1 MSGVLFQIP
10 RYTPVNSSG
19 TPYSGAKLYV
29 YRAGTTTQAAA
40 YTTSALSVAHAN
52 PIVANSA
59 GQFAAVYLNPASA
72 YNYKFVLTNS
82 GGAQLWSEDNV
93 PASTLTAA
101 GIGAAL
107 YPRTSHEIG
116 AGVTPTDYTY
126 PPGNVRRYGAVGNG
140 VTDDTAAINAA
151 LQAASSGSDVYFPG
165 GHYAVNGTVELQD
178 KVSLYGAGRAMSE
191 IYFGASGSFQLTG
204 ASNASRIGRLSISK
218 LGLTNQGGGPTY
230 ALQLNFVSRV
240 LITDCIVYG
249 TSVLISGYSYVTI
262 ENCDLFSGLIVADHP
277 TVNEISEALKIIGCN
292 GSNYGLDIQDTADVH
307 ISLTH
312 LLGPLSQILV
322 QRGEQNAAFY
332 PPVQIANCVVDAGS
346 DEGIRLIGVAPQ
358 ISDTF
363 VSSGRTNSKDG
374 IYISD
379 CLEGSLLGVRA
390 RYCGDNGLNI
400 AFSEQIKVLGGHYN
414 NNQGAGIRLGDS
426 SYITIIGNTA
436 LNQASW
442 FGGGYEQVDGI
453 TDEPSNCTNVICA
466 YNQVEDNTSTQIY
479 LPSATNLIHSNSPQ
493 TLSGSLLT
501 GSATY
506 DTASLVDGAGATTTV
521 TVTGAALGD
530 FVEGVSASVDLQ
542 GITVTAYVSATN
554 TVSVRYQN
562 ETTGTIDLASH
573 TLRVRVR
580 KV

>member
-1 MSGVLFQIP
+1 MSLT
-10 RYTPVNSSG
+10 YTPRQTVVNGSG
-19 TPYSGAKLYV
+19 RPYAGARAWF
-29 YRAGTTTQAAA
+29 YRAGTTTAQSV
-40 YTTSALSVAHAN
+40 YSDSARVTPHTN
-52 PIVANSA
+52 PVVANAA
-59 GQFAAVYLNPASA
+59 GRFPQIYLSPA
-72 YNYKFVLTNS
+72 YDYRCIVKDS
-82 GGAQLWSEDNV
+82 GGNTLFDDDNIPSGV
-93 PASTLTAA
+93 LPT
-101 GIGAAL
+101 
-107 YPRTSHEIG
+107 YPRTDAEAS
-116 AGVTPTDYTY
+116 VTLTDYSY
-126 PPGNVRRYGAVGNG
+126 PPGNVRRYGAVGDG

-151 LQAASSGSDVYFPG
+151 LLQAASASSSVYFPS

-178 KVSLYGAGRAMSE
+178 TVSLCGAGRAASE
-191 IYFGASGSFQLTG
+191 IYFGAAGKFQLVGT
-204 ASNASRIGRLSISK
+204 NAARLGRLSISK

-249 TSVLISGYSYVTI
+249 TSILISGYSYVTI
-262 ENCDLFSGLIVADHP
+262 ENCDLFSGLIVANHP
-277 TVNEISEALKIIGCN
+277 TVNEISEALKIVGCN
-292 GSNYGLDIQDTADVH
+292 GSGYGIDVKDTADVH

-312 LLGPLSQILV
+312 LLGPSAQILV

-332 PPVQIANCVVDAGS
+332 PPVQIAQCVVDAG
-346 DEGIRLIGVAPQ
+346 DNEGIRLIGVSPQ

-363 VSSGRTNSKDG
+363 VSCGRTNSEDG
-374 IYISD
+374 IILTD
-379 CLEGSLLGVRA
+379 CLEGSLIGVRA

-400 AFSEQIKVLGGHYN
+400 SFSQQIKVLGGHYN

-436 LNQASW
+436 INQASW

-466 YNQVEDNTSTQIY
+466 YNHVEDNTSTQIY

-542 GITVTAYVSATN
+542 GITVTAYVSAAD